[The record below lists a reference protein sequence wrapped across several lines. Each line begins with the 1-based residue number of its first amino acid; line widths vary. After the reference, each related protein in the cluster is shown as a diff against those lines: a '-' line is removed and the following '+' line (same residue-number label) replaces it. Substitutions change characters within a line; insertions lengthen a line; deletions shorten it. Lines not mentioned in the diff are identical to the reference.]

1 MLTVIARYRTSPG
14 DAGAV
19 AEVLRRH
26 AADSEREPGCR
37 QFHVFQDREDPTRF
51 FLVETYDS
59 DAAFTEHRE
68 SAHFKRNIEAKLA
81 PMLLEREWRRCEGP
95 LLPADSSA
103 VRPSS

>member
-1 MLTVIARYRTSPG
+1 
-14 DAGAV
+14 
-19 AEVLRRH
+19 VLRRH

-59 DAAFTEHRE
+59 EAAFTEHRE

-95 LLPADSSA
+95 LLSADSSA